1 MLNHSNTV
9 LLRRWIA
16 QLLVLTAALTTSLWS
31 FATEPPFKIE
41 ESYGA
46 TVGTTQP
53 LPLGAKLE
61 FSASGFKAN
70 EVFML
75 QRCGEPCTTAKMVRT
90 WKKSD
95 FESSSPKLVVLTESG
110 TYYFWILRRLENGES
125 GPVLGERSTFEGMK
139 GTIQFASGTTISVEV
154 QIPSASQ

>member
-1 MLNHSNTV
+1 MNHSNPV
-9 LLRRWIA
+9 LLRRWKA
-16 QLLVLTAALTTSLWS
+16 QLLVLTATLTTSLWS
-31 FATEPPFKIE
+31 LGAEPPFVIE
-41 ESYGA
+41 ESYRA

-61 FSASGFKAN
+61 FSASGIKAN

-75 QRCGEPCTTAKMVRT
+75 QRCGEPCNTAKMVRT

-95 FESSSPKLVVLTESG
+95 FENSSPRSVVLTESG
-110 TYYFWILRRLENGES
+110 TYYFWILRRLENGET

-139 GTIQFASGTTISVEV
+139 GTIQFSSGTAISVEV
-154 QIPSASQ
+154 QLPSASQ